1 MKILNI
7 EFDKFN
13 LNVRDKNYD
22 LMCDSDEYN
31 EDNIDEFL
39 GIELHRYFYYFLE
52 KIISNYNIQGVF
64 PKEVVNQSN

>member
-1 MKILNI
+1 M
-7 EFDKFN
+7 
-13 LNVRDKNYD
+13 RDKTYD

-39 GIELHRYFYYFLE
+39 DIELHRYLYYFLE

>member
-13 LNVRDKNYD
+13 HNVRDKTYD

-39 GIELHRYFYYFLE
+39 DIELHRYFYYFLE
-52 KIISNYNIQGVF
+52 KIISNYIIQGVF

>member
-39 GIELHRYFYYFLE
+39 DIELHRYLYYFLE